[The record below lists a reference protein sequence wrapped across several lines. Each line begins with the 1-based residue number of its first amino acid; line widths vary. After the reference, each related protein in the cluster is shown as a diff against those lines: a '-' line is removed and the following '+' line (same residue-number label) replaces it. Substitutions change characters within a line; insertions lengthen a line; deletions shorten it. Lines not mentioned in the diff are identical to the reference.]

1 MHGCVYIWRVSV
13 YSLGV
18 GRGRLAGC
26 DKRPCRATEPDTFV
40 LIWVVFPD
48 KLFLFKS
55 RCCNMDDDFL
65 SAEDILEIERSLEEI
80 SNGKYYADE
89 DVSKM
94 IDSKVE

>member
-1 MHGCVYIWRVSV
+1 
-13 YSLGV
+13 
-18 GRGRLAGC
+18 
-26 DKRPCRATEPDTFV
+26 
-40 LIWVVFPD
+40 
-48 KLFLFKS
+48 
-55 RCCNMDDDFL
+55 MDDDFL